1 MNSKFPGIGT
11 SIFAV
16 MSKMAND
23 HGAINLSQ
31 GFPNFECSPELITL
45 VEKYMRQG
53 FNQYAPMEGIMP
65 LREIIAQ
72 KTEELYGAKYNPDK
86 EITITSGATEG
97 LYAAISAFI
106 KEDDEV
112 IIFEPSYDSYGPI
125 VRMNG
130 GRPIYVQLKHPYYT
144 IDWDLVK
151 KSITARTKMI
161 IINSPNNPSG
171 AVLSEADLEKLK
183 KLTDQSK
190 IIILSDE
197 VYEHIIFDGY
207 IHQSVTR
214 HPELV
219 ERSIVL
225 SSFGKTYHT
234 TGWKLGYCVAPEHL
248 TKEIRKVHQFLVFAV
263 NTPAQ
268 YAVAE
273 FLKQKDLYLQLGDF
287 YKEKR
292 DYFNKLLSC
301 SRFIIRPSSG
311 TYFQLLSYNKISNEK
326 DTVFAER
333 LTKEI
338 GVASI
343 PVSAFYHEGVDNKV
357 LRFCF
362 AKNNETLEKA
372 AEKLIKL

>member
-1 MNSKFPGIGT
+1 
-11 SIFAV
+11 
-16 MSKMAND
+16 MSKMSND
-23 HGAINLSQ
+23 YGAINLSQ

-53 FNQYAPMEGIMP
+53 YNQYAPMEGILP
-65 LREIIAQ
+65 LREMIAQ
-72 KTEELYGAKYNPDK
+72 KTQELYGAKYNVEK

-97 LYAAISAFI
+97 LYAAISAFV

-125 VRMNG
+125 VKMNG
-130 GRPIYVQLKHPYYT
+130 GRPIYVQLKYPYYT
-144 IDWDLVK
+144 IDWDVVK

-161 IINSPNNPSG
+161 IINSPHNPTG
-171 AVLSEADLEKLK
+171 AILTQSDIEKLK
-183 KLTDQSK
+183 KITDQSK
-190 IIILSDE
+190 ILILSDE

-207 IHQSVTR
+207 EHQSVAR

-219 ERSIVL
+219 EKSIIL

-234 TGWKLGYCVAPEHL
+234 TGWKLGYCLAPAHL

-292 DYFNKLLSC
+292 DYFNKLLSG
-301 SRFIIRPSSG
+301 SRFVIRPSSG
-311 TYFQLLSYNKISNEK
+311 TYFQLLSYSKITDEK
-326 DTVFAER
+326 DSVFAER

-343 PVSAFYHEGVDNKV
+343 PVSAFYHENVDNKV

-372 AEKLIKL
+372 AEKLVKL